1 MLAGTRQHHPNRR
14 ARCNAAP
21 AHHLHAHATPAAEGR
36 NSTPLGNAQDSRHV
50 EFRYPAPRRAWREVR
65 SQRRPPLALRRPS
78 SCQAVLPESEGG
90 GFLDLYP
97 HRGSLCRI
105 SSVVRSGRASRLHVL
120 NLDASKAAHHATTRE
135 GFDVE
140 SARREN
146 FCPALLAVAERPMVF
161 ACWGSL
167 SFGCGTRNPPQICAW
182 QNPRP
187 SPLFLEPPA
196 CICFSAVYVW
206 KESLGFAASQRQESC
221 CLNTT
226 TPCVDHGGRRV
237 VVDCAPLM
245 SP

>member
-1 MLAGTRQHHPNRR
+1 MLAGTRHHHPNRR

-135 GFDVE
+135 GLTWNPPE
-140 SARREN
+140 ERTSARLFWPLRSGRW
-146 FCPALLAVAERPMVF
+146 CLLVGDP
-161 ACWGSL
+161 SL
-167 SFGCGTRNPPQICAW
+167 SAAGHGTHLRSVLGKTPVRVHSSWSPRHASVSRLFTSGRNPWVLPHHSV
-182 QNPRP
+182 RK
-187 SPLFLEPPA
+187 
-196 CICFSAVYVW
+196 AVV
-206 KESLGFAASQRQESC
+206 
-221 CLNTT
+221 
-226 TPCVDHGGRRV
+226 
-237 VVDCAPLM
+237 
-245 SP
+245 

>member
-105 SSVVRSGRASRLHVL
+105 SSVVDPAGPADSMFSTLTRARLLIMPRRARGLTWNPPEERTSARLFWPLRSGRWCLLVGDPSLSAAGHGTHLRSVLGKTPVRVHSSWSPRHASVSRLFT
-120 NLDASKAAHHATTRE
+120 S
-135 GFDVE
+135 G
-140 SARREN
+140 
-146 FCPALLAVAERPMVF
+146 
-161 ACWGSL
+161 
-167 SFGCGTRNPPQICAW
+167 RNPWVLPHHSV
-182 QNPRP
+182 RK
-187 SPLFLEPPA
+187 
-196 CICFSAVYVW
+196 AVV
-206 KESLGFAASQRQESC
+206 
-221 CLNTT
+221 
-226 TPCVDHGGRRV
+226 
-237 VVDCAPLM
+237 
-245 SP
+245 